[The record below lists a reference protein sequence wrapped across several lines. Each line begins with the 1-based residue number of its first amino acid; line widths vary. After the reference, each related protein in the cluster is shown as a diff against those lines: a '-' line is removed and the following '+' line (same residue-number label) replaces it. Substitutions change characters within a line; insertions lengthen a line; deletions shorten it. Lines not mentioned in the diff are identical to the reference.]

1 VGNDVEKRRFGNTC
15 LSKENTMK
23 KVLLS
28 TTALVFAAGVAS
40 AEISMSGSATIKSS
54 NFGTGATGT
63 AAGGAAAGD
72 QVISAET
79 DVVITLSG
87 GNGDISY
94 SASLELDETGGLS
107 DGPLNVTMGGFSLDY
122 DDGALGMVATDG
134 DGEDDAYG
142 DYKLSYSMGGLTA
155 SYTGDNESDDN
166 IMSIGYSADG
176 MSITVTDTTET
187 ASAAGGA
194 ANEGNANGAK
204 DETKIAVS
212 YAMGAYTVSASS
224 ANEATA
230 GNTYDVSVAY
240 DMGNGTTITVGTD
253 EASTHFISAS
263 ADLGG
268 GLSMTAKQE
277 VNADDAA
284 GNNETELSVSYTA
297 GAMSFSVAYDSGQG
311 ITQHFGDEAETVI
324 SASYDL
330 GGGAT
335 LAAKATGE
343 DEMEMSIGFKF

>member
-1 VGNDVEKRRFGNTC
+1 
-15 LSKENTMK
+15 MK

-28 TTALVFAAGVAS
+28 TTALVFAAGIAS

-54 NFGTGATGT
+54 NFGTGAS
-63 AAGGAAAGD
+63 AATTTD

-79 DVVITLSG
+79 DVVITMSG

-94 SASLELDETGGLS
+94 SASLELDETAGLT
-107 DGPLNVTMGGFSLDY
+107 DGPLNVTIGGFSLDY
-122 DDGALGMVATDG
+122 DDGALGMVDTDG

-142 DYKLSYSMGGLTA
+142 DYKLSYSMGGLSA

-187 ASAAGGA
+187 AGTGD
-194 ANEGNANGAK
+194 NGSNTAK

-284 GNNETELSVSYTA
+284 GNNETEMSVSYTA

-311 ITQHFGDEAETVI
+311 ITPHFGDEAETVI

>member
-1 VGNDVEKRRFGNTC
+1 
-15 LSKENTMK
+15 MK

-28 TTALVFAAGVAS
+28 TTALVFAAGIAS

-54 NFGTGATGT
+54 NFGTGSTATG
-63 AAGGAAAGD
+63 AGGAVAGD

-79 DVVITLSG
+79 DIVITMSG

-94 SASLELDETGGLS
+94 SASLELDETGGLT

-134 DGEDDAYG
+134 NGEDDAYG
-142 DYKLSYSMGGLTA
+142 DYKLSYSMGGLSA

-176 MSITVTDTTET
+176 MTITVTDTTET
-187 ASAAGGA
+187 LTA
-194 ANEGNANGAK
+194 ANEEGNANGAK

-212 YAMGAYTVSASS
+212 YAMGAYTISASS

-311 ITQHFGDEAETVI
+311 ITQHYGDEAETVI

>member
-1 VGNDVEKRRFGNTC
+1 
-15 LSKENTMK
+15 MK

-28 TTALVFAAGVAS
+28 TTALVLMAGVAS

-54 NFGTGATGT
+54 NFGTGSTGS

-94 SASLELDETGGLS
+94 SASLELDETGGLT

-122 DDGALGMVATDG
+122 DDGALGMVDTDG

-142 DYKLSYSMGGLTA
+142 DYKLSYSMGGVSV

-187 ASAAGGA
+187 AGTGDNSS
-194 ANEGNANGAK
+194 NTAK